1 MAGCDTAPEGAE
13 GDAAPGNGQGVPLF
27 EIDGLGVRAADGP
40 LILDGVDLVVNAGE
54 CHAIMG
60 PNGSGKSTL
69 ATTILGSPEYEVTGG
84 EIRYRGDDIAGW
96 EPDARSKA
104 GLFLAF
110 QYPQHIPGVSV
121 RNFLRQAVSARR
133 GEDVSAIEIYVAM
146 GEWMSRLGMD
156 ESFMDRYLNEGF
168 SGGERKRNEILQLAL
183 LEPDVAVLDETD
195 SGLDIDALRV
205 VATGLQQVRAERP
218 HMGVVLITHYE
229 RLLGEIE
236 PDFVHVLVEG
246 RIVASGGPELAA
258 ELERDGYEPFEQKA
272 AA

>member
-1 MAGCDTAPEGAE
+1 MAQGDTTPHGATASTVP
-13 GDAAPGNGQGVPLF
+13 DAASAAPLF
-27 EIDGLGVRAADGP
+27 EIDGLSVRAVDGP
-40 LILDGVDLVVNAGE
+40 QILRGVDLAVHAGE

-84 EIRYRGDDIAGW
+84 EIRYRGDDVSEW
-96 EPDARSKA
+96 DPDARSKA

-236 PDFVHVLVEG
+236 PDYVHVLVDG
-246 RIVASGGPELAA
+246 QIVASGGPELAA

>member
-1 MAGCDTAPEGAE
+1 MTLSGMER
-13 GDAAPGNGQGVPLF
+13 DAASGALLF
-27 EIDGLGVRAADGP
+27 EIDNLCVRAVEGPQILHGVDLGVR
-40 LILDGVDLVVNAGE
+40 AGE

-69 ATTILGSPEYEVTGG
+69 ATTILGSPEFEVTDG
-84 EIRYRGDDIAGW
+84 EIRFRGDNISTW

-146 GEWMSRLGMD
+146 GAWMSRLGMD

-183 LEPDVAVLDETD
+183 LEPEVAVLDETD

-205 VATGLQQVRAERP
+205 VATGLQQVRTERP
-218 HMGVVLITHYE
+218 EMGVVLITHYE
-229 RLLGEIE
+229 RLLSEIE
-236 PDFVHVLVEG
+236 PDYVHVLVDG
-246 RIVASGGPELAA
+246 RIVASGGPELAT
-258 ELERDGYEPFEQKA
+258 ELERDGYEAFEQRPA
-272 AA
+272 A

>member
-1 MAGCDTAPEGAE
+1 MAAVDTAPQGAAGE
-13 GDAAPGNGQGVPLF
+13 TAQGAPLF
-27 EIDGLGVRAADGP
+27 EIVALGVRAVDGP
-40 LILDGVDLVVNAGE
+40 QILDGVDLVVNAGE

-69 ATTILGSPEYEVTGG
+69 ATTILGSPEYEVTDG
-84 EIRYRGDDIAGW
+84 EIRFRGDDIAGW
-96 EPDARSKA
+96 ESDARSKA

-110 QYPQHIPGVSV
+110 QYPQHIAGVSV

-218 HMGVVLITHYE
+218 QMGVVLITHYE

-236 PDFVHVLVEG
+236 PDYVHVLVDG

-258 ELERDGYEPFEQKA
+258 DLERDGYEPFEQKA